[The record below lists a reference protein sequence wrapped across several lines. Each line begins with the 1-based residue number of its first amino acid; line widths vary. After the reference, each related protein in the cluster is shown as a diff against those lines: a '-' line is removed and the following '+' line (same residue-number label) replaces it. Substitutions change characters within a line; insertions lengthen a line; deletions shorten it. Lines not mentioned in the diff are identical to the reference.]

1 MDVFK
6 RLSFDMPGLT
16 GAIKQYSGE
25 DHIMN
30 ILKELSTAVDKR
42 SVEESIYLLGIV
54 KSWYANNQSSI
65 QSNDFVYNKRIYIEL
80 EGKVRNYELELKD
93 YTPPLVSLS
102 VTNTNTMAKRIF
114 ISHSG
119 NDKNYCDAF
128 VDLLEEIGVP
138 EHEILYSSSPRHGVP
153 GDISIFEYLRQHI
166 ADGTTVFYMLSDNY
180 YQSPYCLNE
189 MGAAWIAQNDFSIF
203 LLPDFNGKIRGVID
217 GAKKG
222 YSLKEPVELYPLR
235 DKIITMFEL
244 KPLSEGKWE
253 TIKNKF
259 LKRIN

>member
-6 RLSFDMPGLT
+6 RLSFDIPGLT
-16 GAIKQYSGE
+16 GAIQEYSGE

-30 ILKELSTAVDKR
+30 ILKELSKAINNKN
-42 SVEESIYLLGIV
+42 VEESIYLLEIV
-54 KSWYANNQSSI
+54 KTWYSNNQSHI
-65 QSNDFVYNKRIYIEL
+65 QSNEFVHNNRTHLEMEEKVKR
-80 EGKVRNYELELKD
+80 YEKELKE
-93 YTPPLVSLS
+93 YTPLPTLVSNKQ
-102 VTNTNTMAKRIF
+102 TTAKRIF

-119 NDKNYCDAF
+119 DDKNYCDAF

-189 MGAAWIAQNDFSIF
+189 MGAAWITQNDFSIF
-203 LLPDFNGKIRGVID
+203 LLPNFNGKIRGVID

-222 YSLKEPVELYPLR
+222 YSLKEPVELYQLR
-235 DKIITMFEL
+235 DKITIMFEL

-259 LKRIN
+259 LKRLE

>member
-6 RLSFDMPGLT
+6 RLSFDIPGLT
-16 GAIKQYSGE
+16 GVIQQYSGE

-30 ILKELSTAVDKR
+30 ILKELSKAIDKKN
-42 SVEESIYLLGIV
+42 VEESIYLLGIV
-54 KSWYANNQSSI
+54 KAWYSNNQSNI
-65 QSNDFVYNKRIYIEL
+65 QNNEFVYNKKTHIEM
-80 EGKVRNYELELKD
+80 EEKVKKYEEELKE
-93 YTPPLVSLS
+93 YTPLPTLVSNKQ
-102 VTNTNTMAKRIF
+102 TTAKRIF

-128 VDLLEEIGVP
+128 VELLEEIGVP
-138 EHEILYSSSPRHGVP
+138 EQEILYSSSSRHGVP
-153 GDISIFEYLRQHI
+153 GDLSIFEYLRQHI

-189 MGAAWIAQNDFSIF
+189 MGAAWITQNDSSIF
-203 LLPDFNGKIRGVID
+203 LLPNFNGKIRGVID
-217 GAKKG
+217 GTKKG
-222 YSLKEPVELYPLR
+222 YSLKEPVELYQLR
-235 DKIITMFEL
+235 DKIKAMFDL

-259 LKRIN
+259 LKKVE

>member
-25 DHIMN
+25 VHIMN
-30 ILKELSTAVDKR
+30 ILKELSAAVDKR

-65 QSNDFVYNKRIYIEL
+65 QSNEFVYNERTHIEM
-80 EGKVRNYELELKD
+80 EEKVNKYEMELKD
-93 YTPPLVSLS
+93 YTPPSASLS
-102 VTNTNTMAKRIF
+102 NTKTMAKRIF

-119 NDKNYCDAF
+119 DDKNYCDAF

-138 EHEILYSSSPRHGVP
+138 EHEILYSSSPRYGVP

-180 YQSPYCLNE
+180 FHNPYCLNE

-203 LLPDFNGKIRGVID
+203 LLPNFNGKIKGVID

-222 YSLKEPVELYPLR
+222 YSLKEPVELYQLR
-235 DKIITMFEL
+235 DKTITMFEL

-253 TIKNKF
+253 SIKNKF
-259 LKRIN
+259 LKRID